1 MEGGVRNSRTDC
13 LSVEK
18 ECPMMQVFV
27 QEIFFDATNQSY
39 VLILQDEKREWTVPI
54 WVGPFEAQAISM
66 GLARS
71 HPDRPQTHD
80 LFVSLL
86 DSINVRLLSVVI
98 NKIDGDTYFASLHL
112 LSENSEFAI
121 DSRPSDAVAIAIRA
135 KVPIFVKESILKK
148 TPPNMDFSQLMDKS
162 DDPETPNP

>member
-1 MEGGVRNSRTDC
+1 MT
-13 LSVEK
+13 
-18 ECPMMQVFV
+18 QVFV

-39 VLILQDEKREWTVPI
+39 VLILQDDKKEWSVPI

-86 DSINVRLLSVVI
+86 NSISVRLLSVVI

-112 LSENSEFAI
+112 LSESSEFTV

-135 KVPIFVKESILKK
+135 QVPIYVKENILKK
-148 TPPNMDFSQLMDKS
+148 TPPNMDFSQLMDKT